1 MLILNG
7 HSSHVSPEFIKYCY
21 SYRIIIS
28 IFPPHATH
36 TLQPLD
42 VVLYGPLSA
51 AYSKELSEFIRRSQ
65 ALLQMQKSNFLR
77 LFWVAY
83 TSTFTTNNILSSF
96 AATRLHPRDPEVVLK
111 RFKTTTSQR
120 DNNLK
125 SREVGDGDSWR
136 TLSRLFDVAVLDR
149 STAAAKELRQALH
162 SLQVNNELLHVEID
176 ELRGEIAT
184 KKQRPKHNRVLN
196 LQQHQEYQSLAVVWS
211 PQAVREARAR
221 QAVQHQEE
229 EAEKLQK
236 KREKRDARSHCLV

>member
-1 MLILNG
+1 MLILDG
-7 HSSHVSPEFIKYCY
+7 HGSHVSPEFIEYCY
-21 SYRIIIS
+21 SHRIILS

-65 ALLQMQKSNFLR
+65 ALLQMQKSDFLR

-83 TSTFTTNNILSSF
+83 TSTFTTDNILSSF
-96 AATRLHPRDPEVVLK
+96 AATGLHPRDPEVVLK

-136 TLSRLFDVAVLDR
+136 TLSRLFDVAVPDR

-184 KKQRPKHNRVLN
+184 KKQRPKHNRVLD

-211 PQAVREARAR
+211 PRAVREARAR

-236 KREKRDARSHCLV
+236 KERKEMREAAA